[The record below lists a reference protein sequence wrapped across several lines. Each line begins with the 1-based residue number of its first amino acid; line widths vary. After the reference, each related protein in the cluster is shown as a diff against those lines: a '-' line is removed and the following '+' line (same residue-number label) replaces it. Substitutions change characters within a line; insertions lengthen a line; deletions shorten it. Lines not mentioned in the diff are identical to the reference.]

1 MTTIYEV
8 LRRPIETEKS
18 RYMNAKLHQYVF
30 EVDRTATKGQV
41 KEAVQTLFDVEV
53 VKVNVVVLPAKRGRR
68 GKTGRRSVIRGQE
81 YKKAIVTVR
90 ADQSI
95 DLFEGVK

>member
-1 MTTIYEV
+1 MPTIYEV

-18 RYMNAKLHQYVF
+18 RHLSGKLHQYAF
-30 EVDRTATKGQV
+30 EVDRRATKIQI

-53 VKVNVVVLPAKRGRR
+53 ERVNVIVSPAKRGRR
-68 GKTGRRSVIRGQE
+68 GKYGRRTVIRGQE
-81 YKKAIVTVR
+81 YKKALVTVR
-90 ADQSI
+90 ADQTI

>member
-18 RYMNAKLHQYVF
+18 RYMSGKLHQYVF
-30 EVDRTATKGQV
+30 EVDRNATKSQV

-53 VKVNVVVLPAKRGRR
+53 VKINTVVLPAK
-68 GKTGRRSVIRGQE
+68 
-81 YKKAIVTVR
+81 
-90 ADQSI
+90 
-95 DLFEGVK
+95 

>member
-1 MTTIYEV
+1 MTTLYEV
-8 LRRPIETEKS
+8 LRRPVETEKS
-18 RYMNAKLHQYVF
+18 RHQSGKLHQYVF
-30 EVDRTATKGQV
+30 EVDRHATKTQI

-53 VKVNVVVLPAKRGRR
+53 QRVNVIVSPAKRGRR
-68 GKTGRRSVIRGQE
+68 GKYGRRLVIRGQE

-90 ADQSI
+90 PDQTI

>member
-1 MTTIYEV
+1 MTTIYDV

-18 RYMNAKLHQYVF
+18 RHQSGKLHQYVF
-30 EVDRTATKGQV
+30 EVERHATKTQI

-53 VKVNVVVLPAKRGRR
+53 ERVNVIVSPAKRGRR
-68 GKTGRRSVIRGQE
+68 GKYGRATVIRGAE
-81 YKKAIVTVR
+81 YKKAIVSVR
-90 ADQSI
+90 ADQTI